1 MSKTKT
7 KTKDVVMYVR
17 NVSLMKFTKPV
28 STLVPRP
35 AKGPMELTH
44 YRPPNK
50 EIVPVKKPFANAT
63 DTDNEAETYR
73 YYLL

>member
-1 MSKTKT
+1 MS

-17 NVSLMKFTKPV
+17 NVSLKKFAKPV

-35 AKGPMELTH
+35 AKVPMELTH
-44 YRPPNK
+44 YRSPNK
-50 EIVPVKKPFANAT
+50 EIVPVKKSSKK
-63 DTDNEAETYR
+63 DEDIDEDNEAETYR